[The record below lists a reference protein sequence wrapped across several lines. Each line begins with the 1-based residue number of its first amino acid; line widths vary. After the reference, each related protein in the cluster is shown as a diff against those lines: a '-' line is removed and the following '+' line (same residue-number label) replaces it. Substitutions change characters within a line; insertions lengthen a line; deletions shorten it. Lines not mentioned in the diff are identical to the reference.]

1 MNINRF
7 KQLLE
12 STMGNVKPL
21 LLEQLTIA
29 PDQTIKLNCKNIQ
42 TNTEKPIEGS
52 VDQEVR
58 NASRGS
64 LDSGEYIEPEDNVT
78 EFFVKTMLPP
88 GALGFEQEKAEP
100 VYIEKINQDFK
111 DAFNVTSGYVLTH
124 FENGSRFYCKVI
136 EVSEQLKSE
145 LKNNDVDLTT

>member
-1 MNINRF
+1 
-7 KQLLE
+7 
-12 STMGNVKPL
+12 
-21 LLEQLTIA
+21 
-29 PDQTIKLNCKNIQ
+29 
-42 TNTEKPIEGS
+42 
-52 VDQEVR
+52 
-58 NASRGS
+58 
-64 LDSGEYIEPEDNVT
+64 
-78 EFFVKTMLPP
+78 MLPP
-88 GALGFEQEKAEP
+88 GALGFEQEKADP